1 MIEFLLSRR
10 RFFTALALVVG
21 LLAAAPAQAQRRSA
35 YTPPAPDSIHAV
47 AAEHGLVVAQE
58 KMSAQI
64 GADFL
69 KRGGN
74 AVDAAV
80 ATGFAMAVS
89 YPRAGN
95 IGGGGFMV
103 IHLAASGEDIAIDYR
118 ETAPN
123 ATKPE
128 IFLGADGKP
137 DPTKSRDSA
146 LGIGVPGTVAGL
158 ALALEKYGSGKFTL
172 SELLQPAIVLARD
185 GFIVTDDVADT
196 LPQWYRRL
204 ARWPSAAKIF
214 GRPDGSSLREGDRL
228 VQADLAS
235 TLTAI
240 AEQGPRGFYE
250 GPVADKLAKAVLDA
264 GGIMTAD
271 DLKACQPVIRTPVRG
286 SYRGYDV
293 VSMPLPSSGGIVLLE
308 SLNILE
314 GFSLADM
321 KQGSPPSLHL
331 LIEAMKRAYAD
342 RARHL
347 GDPAFVNA
355 PLETLL
361 AKDYAAKQRTSIDPE
376 HATPSLSIVT
386 ARSPHEGSNTT
397 HFSVVDQ
404 FGNAVA
410 NTYTLNFS
418 YGVGLVAEGTGV
430 LLNNELDDFTAA
442 PGASNAFGLVGFEA
456 NLPGPGKR
464 PLSSM
469 SPTIVLK
476 DGKVVLVTGSPGGS
490 RIISTV
496 LQVIV
501 NLLDYKMDVAAAV
514 AAPRLHHQWLPDDV
528 SIEPGFP
535 EDVLTAL
542 REKGHHVVEAAGYSS
557 ANSILVTPTGLLG
570 APDPRTRGAEAA
582 GH

>member
-10 RFFTALALVVG
+10 RFLVTFA
-21 LLAAAPAQAQRRSA
+21 LLANLIAAVPAQAQRRSA
-35 YTPPAPDSIHAV
+35 YTPPPPDSIHAI

-58 KMSAQI
+58 KLSARI
-64 GADFL
+64 GADIL

-80 ATGFAMAVS
+80 ATGLAMAVT

-123 ATKPE
+123 AATPTM
-128 IFLGADGKP
+128 FLGPDGKP
-137 DPTKSRDSA
+137 DPARSRDSA
-146 LGIGVPGTVAGL
+146 LGVGVPGTVAGL

-172 SELLQPAIVLARD
+172 AELLQPAIALARD
-185 GFIVTDDVADT
+185 GFDITDDVADT

-204 ARWPSAAKIF
+204 ARWPSAVKIF
-214 GRPDGSSLREGDRL
+214 GRADGNSLREGDRL
-228 VQADLAS
+228 VQADLAT
-235 TLTAI
+235 TLTAV

-250 GPVADKLAKAVLDA
+250 GPVADKLATAITSA
-264 GGIMTAD
+264 GGIMTTD
-271 DLKACQPVIRTPVRG
+271 DLKAYRPVIRTPVKG
-286 SYRGYDV
+286 TYRGYDI

-314 GFSLADM
+314 GFPLSDM
-321 KQGSPPSLHL
+321 KQGSASSLHL
-331 LIEAMKRAYAD
+331 LIEAMKRGYAD
-342 RARHL
+342 RARYL

-361 AKDYAAKQRTSIDPE
+361 AKDYAAKQRGGIDPE
-376 HATPSLSIVT
+376 HATPAASIAT
-386 ARSPHEGSNTT
+386 AKPSHEGSNTT

-442 PGASNAFGLVGFEA
+442 PGASNAFGLVGYEA

-496 LQVIV
+496 LEVIV
-501 NLLDYKMDVAAAV
+501 NVLDYRMDVAQAV
-514 AAPRLHHQWLPDDV
+514 AAPRLHHQWLPDEV

-535 EDVLTAL
+535 DDVLAAL
-542 REKGHHVVEAAGYSS
+542 REKGHRVIESAGYSS

-582 GH
+582 GN